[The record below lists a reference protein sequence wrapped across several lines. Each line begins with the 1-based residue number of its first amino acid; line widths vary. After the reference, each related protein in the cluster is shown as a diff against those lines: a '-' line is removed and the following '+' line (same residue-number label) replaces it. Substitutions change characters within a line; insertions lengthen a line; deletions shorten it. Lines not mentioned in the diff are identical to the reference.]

1 MRLDR
6 ERLQDIL
13 EAIEKIEQYAQEGKE
28 RFEQDELIQ
37 TWILYHL
44 QVIGEAAGRLSPDI
58 LKKNT
63 DILWP
68 QIISLRN
75 IIVHNYF
82 GIDLEEIWA
91 TVERDLPIL
100 QKQIEE
106 IERDI
111 GNSEDE
117 Q

>member
-1 MRLDR
+1 MRLDQ

-13 EAIEKIEQYAQEGKE
+13 EAIQKIEQYAQEGKT
-28 RFEQDELIQ
+28 RFEQDELVQ

-44 QVIGEAAGRLSPDI
+44 QIIGEAAGRLSGDI
-58 LKKNT
+58 RSKYPN
-63 DILWP
+63 IPWP

-91 TVERDLPIL
+91 TVERDVPVLL
-100 QKQIEE
+100 EQIKTIENDINSSEE
-106 IERDI
+106 E
-111 GNSEDE
+111 
-117 Q
+117 